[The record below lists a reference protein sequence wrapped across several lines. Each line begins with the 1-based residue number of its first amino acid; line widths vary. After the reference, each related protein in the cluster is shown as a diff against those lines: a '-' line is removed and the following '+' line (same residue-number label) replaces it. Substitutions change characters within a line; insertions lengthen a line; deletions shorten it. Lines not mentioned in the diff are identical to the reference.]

1 MPNSTEKTKNE
12 EWVKGVACGVQK
24 VYGDF
29 KVVDLV
35 TLQFLNF
42 WGQVFFFFF
51 FKRNKLNWLEKKIS
65 VSSVLG

>member
-42 WGQVFFFFF
+42 WGQGFFFFLF
-51 FKRNKLNWLEKKIS
+51 
-65 VSSVLG
+65 